1 MFIVLQAP
9 GHTSSELRA
18 LWSRLLIFRLDAVCD
33 SLKNYMVV
41 QVLWRE
47 LLGASKRVGPSSER
61 CLLELRLPDAHWVSL
76 FVFLASHPFGCWF
89 RVSDFGLREPK
100 SWQAASLGLEQV
112 SLGYLLPITQLLIL
126 LAFSQC
132 LALAHKGA
140 WRARGLG
147 SAWWSLRAQKPR
159 KGILDHKCKNVS
171 KVRLAR

>member
-1 MFIVLQAP
+1 
-9 GHTSSELRA
+9 
-18 LWSRLLIFRLDAVCD
+18 
-33 SLKNYMVV
+33 MVV

-47 LLGASKRVGPSSER
+47 LLGAGRRVGPSSER

-100 SWQAASLGLEQV
+100 SWQAESLGLEQV

-132 LALAHKGA
+132 LALAH
-140 WRARGLG
+140 
-147 SAWWSLRAQKPR
+147 
-159 KGILDHKCKNVS
+159 
-171 KVRLAR
+171 